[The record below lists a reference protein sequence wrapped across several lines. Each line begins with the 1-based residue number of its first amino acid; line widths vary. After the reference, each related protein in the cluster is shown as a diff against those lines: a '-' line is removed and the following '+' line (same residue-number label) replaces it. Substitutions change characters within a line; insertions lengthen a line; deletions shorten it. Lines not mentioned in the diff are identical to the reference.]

1 MGKWSDGKR
10 ARVAG
15 QQRQTETE
23 RSGHDGSTAGQH
35 NSKQPQG
42 QNALPNLFRIGAV
55 LALLFAV
62 VGTLSTRADGEN
74 QALLPVIMVNPQ
86 PLQPLPEAVD
96 DTYEAVED
104 TLLSVN
110 AADGVLANDTHPDDL
125 PLQAELVDDVANGVL
140 TLNDDGSFDYMPDPD
155 FSGEDS
161 FTYRASDGI
170 LASNVATSLIAISV
184 VNGPP
189 VAVDDAYQVFQNGV
203 LDVDAA
209 AGVLANDTDPEM
221 DPMTAVLINGVSN
234 GSLTFRAD
242 GSFTYTPDAGFQGDE
257 TFTYQVT
264 DGPNVSNMAT
274 VAVTVDDAPIAV
286 DDSYTTPAGQALV
299 VAAVDGVLANDAN
312 PEPGPLDAQL
322 VTDVVTGTLALND
335 DGSFTY
341 LPAAGFGGDVS
352 FTYQANNGTAVS
364 LPATA
369 TITVE
374 VPPAPPVANNDA
386 FDATEDTPLTVPALG
401 VLANDEDSNGDALQ
415 ALLVDNVSSGLLALS
430 VDGSFV
436 YTPTANFNGPDG
448 FSYKASDATFESNV
462 ATVTITVA
470 PVNDAPVA
478 VNDDYGAA
486 RNTEL
491 VVEAANGVLANDS
504 DPDGNALQ
512 AVLVN
517 DVTSGQLTLNSDGSF
532 SYQPQTDFA
541 GQASFTYQATDGNL
555 LSNVA
560 TVSLNVSGTNEP
572 PEIVGGE
579 IGFDKEVIGTD
590 VREIH
595 WFVPGDYDRDGDID
609 AVATDYVNGRVLL
622 YTNDGS
628 GSFTESVLDNNL
640 EGAYPAEAGDVD
652 GDGHMDVLAGGY
664 LADRYVWY
672 RNLGG
677 GDFDRIVIDNNADG
691 AHSIVPVDLDEDG
704 DNDLVVADQDS
715 AEIGWYENDGSNNFQ
730 RRTFDTT
737 AEKAKRAEVADM
749 DGDGDLDV
757 VTASYAVD
765 EIAWFENDGEENF
778 TKFKVNETKRNGA
791 YHVSLADVDGDGK
804 PDILTASKLD
814 NTIAWYRNNGD
825 GTFDENI
832 IDDAAEGARTVLGV
846 DLDRDGDID
855 ALAASR
861 EDDTLAWHENDGT
874 GKFTTHFIDTAI
886 DGAYGVAYIDVDFDG
901 DLDVF
906 AAARVSHEA
915 ILYTQFPAIQA
926 TVQRGGS
933 LLIDDSLLLTVDPDD
948 GPTQLTYE
956 LMGAPTNGEL
966 KLNGALLDAGDTFTQ
981 QQVNDGLLEYT
992 HTGSRRDPDS
1002 FKFSVKDGGENGVQP
1017 VDGLFLI
1024 EVVRPS
1030 AGLVM
1035 PPL

>member
-1 MGKWSDGKR
+1 MGKWNDGKR

-15 QQRQTETE
+15 QQRQSETQ
-23 RSGHDGSTAGQH
+23 RSGHNRSTAGLH
-35 NSKQPQG
+35 NSQKQQS
-42 QNALPNLFRIGAV
+42 QKALPNLFRIGAV

-86 PLQPLPEAVD
+86 PLQPLPEAAD
-96 DTYEAVED
+96 DMYEAIED

-110 AADGVLANDTHPDDL
+110 SADGVLANDSHPDNL

-140 TLNDDGSFDYMPDPD
+140 MLNEDGSFTYMPDPD

-161 FTYRASDGI
+161 FTYRASDGT

-184 VNGPP
+184 VNSPP
-189 VAVDDAYQVFQNGV
+189 VAVDDQYGVFQNGV

-209 AGVLANDTDPEM
+209 AGVLANDTDPET
-221 DPMTAVLINGVSN
+221 DPLTAVLINGVSN

-274 VAVTVDDAPIAV
+274 VKVTVDDAPIAV
-286 DDSYTTPAGQALV
+286 DDSYTTPMGETLI
-299 VAAVDGVLANDAN
+299 VAAVDGVLANDMN
-312 PEPGPLDAQL
+312 PEAGSLEAEL
-322 VTDVVTGTLALND
+322 VTDVVTGTLTLSA
-335 DGSFTY
+335 DGSLTYVPAPGFTGEASFTY
-341 LPAAGFGGDVS
+341 RAG
-352 FTYQANNGTAVS
+352 NGSAIS
-364 LPATA
+364 SPATVA
-369 TITVE
+369 ITVE
-374 VPPAPPVANNDA
+374 APPTPPVTNNDA
-386 FDATEDTPLTVPALG
+386 YAAVEDTPLVVPAAG
-401 VLANDEDSNGDALQ
+401 VLTNDTDVNDDALQ
-415 ALLVDNVSSGLLALS
+415 AVLGSTVTNGVLALS

-448 FSYKASDATFESNV
+448 FTYKASDATFESDM

-470 PVNDAPVA
+470 PVNDAPAA
-478 VNDDYGAA
+478 VDDEYGVS

-504 DPDGNALQ
+504 DPEDNNLQ

-517 DVTSGQLTLNSDGSF
+517 DVASGQLTLNSDGSF

-541 GQASFTYQATDGNL
+541 GQASFTYQASDGSL
-555 LSNVA
+555 LSNEA
-560 TVSLNVSGTNEP
+560 TVLLNVSGTNQP
-572 PEIVGGE
+572 PEIVGGT

-590 VREIH
+590 IREIH

-628 GSFTESVLDNNL
+628 GSFSESVLDNNL
-640 EGAYPAEAGDVD
+640 AGAYPAQAGDVD

-715 AEIGWYENDGSNNFQ
+715 AEIGWYENDGNNNFQ
-730 RRTFDTT
+730 RRTFDKTS
-737 AEKAKRAEVADM
+737 EKAKRAEVADM

-778 TKFKVNETKRNGA
+778 TKFKVNESKRNGA

-906 AAARVSHEA
+906 AAARASHEA

-956 LMGAPTNGEL
+956 LTGAPTNGDL
-966 KLNGALLDAGDTFTQ
+966 KLNGVLLDAGDTFTQ

-1002 FKFSVKDGGENGVQP
+1002 FKFSVMDGGENGVQP

-1024 EVVRPS
+1024 EVQRRS
-1030 AGLVM
+1030 AGLIA
-1035 PPL
+1035 PRR